1 MDSWWEWHRP
11 QTTQPDITCAVPLCH
26 RSRLSKL
33 PMTGL
38 SLESR
43 PLTSQMWHSSSM
55 SQQKSA
61 VYFTIGDHDLC
72 YLLADFSTICMCLFF
87 SDEISHYPLN
97 YSVKQGEMTAMTAS
111 PIGLYFEK
119 RTRPTCVTPSPGR
132 SDAIHFAPWK
142 RGKAFSYDIQR
153 EFHGAFY
160 Y

>member
-1 MDSWWEWHRP
+1 MYK
-11 QTTQPDITCAVPLCH
+11 C
-26 RSRLSKL
+26 
-33 PMTGL
+33 
-38 SLESR
+38 
-43 PLTSQMWHSSSM
+43 M

-61 VYFTIGDHDLC
+61 VYFSIGDHDLC

-132 SDAIHFAPWK
+132 SDAIHFAPSIHYSSTVNK
-142 RGKAFSYDIQR
+142 GV
-153 EFHGAFY
+153 
-160 Y
+160 